1 MCKFKYHDDSNGI
14 DTPCQLQHYFSLNQ
28 AFLPSQNE
36 KYILPIDE
44 DGYCIFH
51 SENIEWKQ
59 KNDFSGY
66 LEKLFSIINL
76 IDNEKIRYETPNGF
90 LDFDMRGIK
99 WIAKDSDKQKENNI
113 LIEKLS
119 FNNHISLNMHEGH
132 FYDELRFN
140 KITAENITFNFSDST
155 FEKTVSLESSI
166 LKEISFENCKLKG
179 GIIIGNQCE
188 IKGFAEFNDMVVQ
201 DKFLISSSTFSG
213 NIILNDSIFNT
224 KDTIWLDNVIFEDEV
239 DFKNCTFNDVVY
251 IENCEFDNEVFFT
264 DSEFNKET
272 HIHSNKFEGNVY
284 FESNSDSNKMFNAIM
299 HLYVKEEDLFGVIHF
314 KNANLLN
321 IPPAEKEN
329 LDNLRNN
336 NKVKYNK
343 GCIEYGTKTP
353 IYTIKSEKINRNIVE
368 EIANSFSN
376 FCRYSKD
383 FTIGVVFVKK
393 EPNNIQLFYF
403 TDEILSEEEFASRLQ
418 MAQSEYWD
426 FSFDIT
432 KMIGDTRNIE
442 LFDTLLTAEF
452 VRLKTAKYIQCGF
465 WTDTELKE
473 FLKIMPYNE
482 TCIGTQQIYL
492 IINKLNMTNQF
503 EFSGDLDFSNNK
515 GNIAIGENIEQHNNQ
530 WNIDYEKL
538 KEYGVEEQ
546 YITELKSIEKEPDK
560 NVLKDKIFS
569 WLGKVSAAVA
579 ARGLYDNFPAIME
592 CVKSIL

>member
-1 MCKFKYHDDSNGI
+1 
-14 DTPCQLQHYFSLNQ
+14 
-28 AFLPSQNE
+28 
-36 KYILPIDE
+36 
-44 DGYCIFH
+44 
-51 SENIEWKQ
+51 
-59 KNDFSGY
+59 
-66 LEKLFSIINL
+66 
-76 IDNEKIRYETPNGF
+76 
-90 LDFDMRGIK
+90 
-99 WIAKDSDKQKENNI
+99 
-113 LIEKLS
+113 
-119 FNNHISLNMHEGH
+119 MHEGH

-179 GIIIGNQCE
+179 GIIVGNQCE
-188 IKGFAEFNDMVVQ
+188 IKGFAEFNGMVVQ
-201 DKFLISSSTFSG
+201 DKFLITSSTFSG
-213 NIILNDSIFNT
+213 NTILNDSIFNT

-239 DFKNCTFNDVVY
+239 DFKNCIFNDVVY

-383 FTIGVVFVKK
+383 FTVGIVFVKK
-393 EPNNIQLFYF
+393 EPHNIQLFYF
-403 TDEILSEEEFASRLQ
+403 TDEILSEEVFVSRLQ

-442 LFDTLLTAEF
+442 LLDTLLTAEF

-473 FLKIMPYNE
+473 FLKVMPYNE

-492 IINKLNMTNQF
+492 IVNKLNMINQL
-503 EFSGDLDFSNNK
+503 EFNGDLDFSNNK

-546 YITELKSIEKEPDK
+546 YIAELKSIEKEADK
-560 NVLKDKIFS
+560 NALKDKIFS

-592 CVKSIL
+592 YVKSVL